1 MERDDSTKPTE
12 GSQTRESCVMNKFQE
27 IYDLTLIISDILK
40 NTGNKD
46 RDHLI
51 EEVTSLINKR
61 QVMLD
66 QLQPSYSDQ
75 EKLLGTKIAEL
86 DQENNKLLKMVL
98 NEIKRDLTNL
108 KKRKSTQNRYENS
121 YARVYNDGVFL
132 DKRN

>member
-1 MERDDSTKPTE
+1 
-12 GSQTRESCVMNKFQE
+12 MNKFQE